1 LQKISAKKARSIE
14 TMRYDTI
21 IHNGIIVTVN
31 REFDIINN
39 GVICIKGGKIEI
51 ISSGPADFT
60 NYQSENIIDARG
72 GIIMPGLVN
81 THTHIPMTLLRG
93 IADDLPLFEWL
104 NRYIFPL
111 EAKYMNPGNVKIASL
126 LGCAEMLLS
135 GTTTCCD
142 GYFYE
147 DSVVQAALESG
158 IRGVFG
164 QGVIDYPAPGVSDPD
179 ENIRS
184 AGIFAE
190 KWRDASPL
198 IRPSVFC
205 HSPYTCSQETL
216 KKAKHI
222 TRSNNILF
230 QVHTAETKD
239 EYGIIMSKYRASPVK
254 YLQKA
259 GILDEMTLL
268 VHSIWTDEDDIMII
282 SEHGSKISHNPQSN
296 MKLASG
302 TASVPEFLK
311 KGITVGLGTDGCA
324 SNNDPDLFKEM
335 DVAAKIHKV
344 NLLDPTVMD
353 AGTVIRMA
361 TVRGAEAIGLGDR
374 TGSIEK
380 GKEADIII
388 IDTGSPHLVPVYNP
402 VSHIVYSASGSDVR
416 DVLIAG
422 KLIIRER
429 ELLSFDLS
437 GIIDKINFLGAQIKK
452 EQIWKSEKR

>member
-1 LQKISAKKARSIE
+1 
-14 TMRYDTI
+14 MRYDTI

-31 REFDIINN
+31 RDFDILND
-39 GVICIKGGKIEI
+39 GFICINDGKIEV
-51 ISSGPADFT
+51 ISSGLADFT
-60 NYQSENIIDARG
+60 TYQSENIIDARG
-72 GIIMPGLVN
+72 GIVMPGLVN
-81 THTHIPMTLLRG
+81 THTHLPMNLLRG

-111 EAKYMNPGNVKIASL
+111 EAKYMNPGNVRIASL

-164 QGVIDYPAPGVSDPD
+164 QGVIDYPAPGVPDPY
-179 ENIRS
+179 ENIKI
-184 AGIFAE
+184 AGLFAE
-190 KWRDASPL
+190 KWKDASPL
-198 IRPSVFC
+198 ITPSVFC
-205 HSPYTCSQETL
+205 HSPYTCSEETI
-216 KKAKHI
+216 KKAKRI
-222 TRSNNILF
+222 TRSKNILF
-230 QVHTAETKD
+230 QIHTAETKD
-239 EYGIIMSKYRASPVK
+239 EYDIIMSKYGTSPVK
-254 YLQKA
+254 HLQHT

-268 VHSIWTDEDDIMII
+268 IHSVWIDGDDIRVI

-302 TASVPEFLK
+302 IAPVPEFLK

-324 SNNDPDLFKEM
+324 SNNDPDMFKEM

-361 TVRGAEAIGLGDR
+361 TVKGAEAIGLGDR

-416 DVLIAG
+416 DVLISG
-422 KLIIRER
+422 KLIVREGK
-429 ELLSFDLS
+429 LLSLDLS
-437 GIIDKINFLGAQIKK
+437 CILDEINFLASKIKK
-452 EQIWKSEKR
+452 DQIWRSEIR